1 MRRLPQEYP
10 TPGLDRAGLVDFLAA
25 QPDVIA
31 AYLFG
36 SLVNGRARPD
46 SDIDLA
52 ILLAASP
59 RREEEEPDL
68 DQVMAEFEREMALIE
83 ALEAFVEGRRL
94 DVVFLQR
101 APLLL
106 RFQVLTTGRLL
117 YENPDRVAERVEF
130 EVRTFKFY
138 FDQQPL
144 REFAERILHQDIREG
159 RFGERQRHYYQPP
172 ETSG

>member
-1 MRRLPQEYP
+1 MLKLTPDHP
-10 TPGLDRAGLVDFLAA
+10 TPGLDRAGLIDFLAA

-36 SLVNGRARPD
+36 SLAQSRARPD
-46 SDIDLA
+46 SDNDLA

-68 DQVMAEFEREMALIE
+68 DQVMAEFEREISLIE
-83 ALEAFVEGRRL
+83 ALETFVEGRRL
-94 DVVFLQR
+94 DVTFLHR

-106 RFQVLTTGRLL
+106 RFQVLTAGRLL
-117 YENPDRVAERVEF
+117 YEHPAHQAERVEF

-159 RFGERQRHYYQPP
+159 RFGERQRHHYKPT
-172 ETSG
+172 ETPG